1 MKLVQEDLKQAQ
13 GMAIQ
18 QSPGE
23 NEGLDQELPLEE
35 NNLPLSLVI
44 IDNQNNRKEFSMNE
58 IRMGRDNQSQIY
70 YDDKS
75 ISRTHATVT
84 RIGNSF
90 FIRDESSSNGTFL
103 KLFPNNQ
110 YLLVPGMMFDV
121 PKLAEMLVIQVGLMQ
136 VKLKV
141 TSENEE
147 ESSKEF
153 TLNLFGQQTWVVGR
167 DQNQLVCDLA
177 ENAHSFQTQLFEIK
191 QVGSKNVIR
200 ILHPEG

>member
-1 MKLVQEDLKQAQ
+1 
-13 GMAIQ
+13 
-18 QSPGE
+18 
-23 NEGLDQELPLEE
+23 
-35 NNLPLSLVI
+35 
-44 IDNQNNRKEFSMNE
+44 
-58 IRMGRDNQSQIY
+58 MGRDNQSQIY

-75 ISRTHATVT
+75 ISRSHATIT

-90 FIRDESSSNGTFL
+90 FIRDESSSNGTFI
-103 KLFPNNQ
+103 KLVPNNQ

-121 PKLAEMLVIQVGLMQ
+121 PKVAELLVIQVGLMQ

-147 ESSKEF
+147 ESAKEF

-177 ENAHSFQTQLFEIK
+177 ENAQQFQTQLFEIK

>member
-1 MKLVQEDLKQAQ
+1 MKIVQDDLKQAQ
-13 GMAIQ
+13 GIAI

-44 IDNQNNRKEFSMNE
+44 IDNQNNRKEFSQNE

-75 ISRTHATVT
+75 ISRTHATIT
-84 RIGNSF
+84 RIGNGF

-121 PKLAEMLVIQVGLMQ
+121 PKVAEMLVIQVGLMQ

-147 ESSKEF
+147 ESAKEF

-177 ENAHSFQTQLFEIK
+177 ENAQHFQTQLFEVK